1 MSVRVVDNKLFIFN
15 PSTGEDIGTIKSN
28 SKNEIS
34 DIIDIASK
42 KASNYNHSSFY
53 TRTQNINRL
62 RKSLIQNMDDFIDI
76 ICKETGK
83 KYEESLTEILTSVE
97 YMKYAVKILPS
108 TLKPKKRKSG
118 ILFNKRAS
126 ISYEPHGVAA
136 LITPWN
142 YPLIL
147 TITPITDALL
157 AGNTVV
163 IKPSEQTPFTVK
175 LIKELWDSCSN
186 EPDLLQVVYGCG
198 DVGNEIV
205 KSKKTNIVSFTGS
218 TVVGRKIAETC
229 ATLLKPVIL
238 ELGGKDPMIILDDAN
253 IERAAN
259 AALWGGLSNAGQ
271 TCTSIENIFIHSSVK
286 KQFISFLKDEIKKLD
301 TGPSSTDHIGSIT
314 VENSKDKILS
324 QISELKDDVE
334 MIQGSVNE
342 NSGWFIPPTIIID
355 PPSNAKVMQEET
367 FGPVMTL
374 NEFDDINELITKI
387 NHQNEYGLSASI
399 FTKNKLKA
407 KQIAKKLVTGTVNIN
422 DVLSHYGISD
432 LPFGGVG
439 SSGFSRVHGKEGL
452 IAFCRIKS
460 LLEDR
465 FSLKTELWWYHKKN
479 LYIKLVKKFIKFYY
493 N

>member
-1 MSVRVVDNKLFIFN
+1 M
-15 PSTGEDIGTIKSN
+15 
-28 SKNEIS
+28 
-34 DIIDIASK
+34 
-42 KASNYNHSSFY
+42 
-53 TRTQNINRL
+53 
-62 RKSLIQNMDDFIDI
+62 
-76 ICKETGK
+76 
-83 KYEESLTEILTSVE
+83 
-97 YMKYAVKILPS
+97 
-108 TLKPKKRKSG
+108 
-118 ILFNKRAS
+118 
-126 ISYEPHGVAA
+126 
-136 LITPWN
+136 
-142 YPLIL
+142 

-218 TVVGRKIAETC
+218 TVVGKKIAETC
-229 ATLLKPVIL
+229 AKLLKPVIL

-253 IERAAN
+253 LERAAN

-271 TCTSIENIFIHSSVK
+271 TCTSIENIFIHSSIKSKFVS
-286 KQFISFLKDEIKKLD
+286 ILKDEIKKLE
-301 TGPSSTDHIGSIT
+301 TGPNSTDHIGSIT
-314 VENSKDKILS
+314 VENSKNKILS
-324 QISELKDDVE
+324 QISELKDNVE

-452 IAFCRIKS
+452 IAFSRIKS

-465 FSLKTELWWYHKKN
+465 FSLKTELWWYHKKKP
-479 LYIKLVKKFIKFYY
+479 LHKTCQKIY
-493 N
+493 